1 MPSLDGSVSPSLDGF
16 ANFSLPSLDGFALP
30 SFNGLSLPSL
40 GGSLLPSLDG
50 LLSPSLD
57 GFFLVFTIFFEGG
70 GEAVPAGV
78 VRSTLTPDL
87 QDFSGFGSGQFIIS
101 CSLDLHLKHTRPA

>member
-1 MPSLDGSVSPSLDGF
+1 MLYHIAGGLHGKWTFVP
-16 ANFSLPSLDGFALP
+16 FS
-30 SFNGLSLPSL
+30 
-40 GGSLLPSLDG
+40 GGPLPSLDG
-50 LLSPSLD
+50 LLLPTLG
-57 GFFLVFTIFFEGG
+57 GFFLIVTVFGG
-70 GEAVPAGV
+70 KAVPAGV